1 MVLLRNDKN
10 YKETN
15 SNSLLTVSRRER
27 ENKRKMTNC
36 KDCIFSDVYDKCNDV
51 YQCSL
56 LTKIRQYP
64 VLIDSNIL
72 EGFRKSFICP
82 YFCCKENTINVFIKV
97 HKRQFAKADLDS
109 LYKKVYGGDE
119 PNENK

>member
-1 MVLLRNDKN
+1 
-10 YKETN
+10 
-15 SNSLLTVSRRER
+15 
-27 ENKRKMTNC
+27 MTNC
-36 KDCIFSDVYDKCNDV
+36 KDCIFSDVYDKYNDV
-51 YQCSL
+51 YHCSL
-56 LTKIRQYP
+56 LSKIRQCP

-82 YFCCKENTINVFIKV
+82 YFCSKENTINVFIKV